1 MKHSQ
6 SMRECHRSRA
16 RGDIIRIRIRFENP
30 SSSSSSHVV
39 RRRRDGFSKTSSSN
53 KSRAKPQSP
62 NLSRSTALV
71 VGFPRRRTTI
81 ATRGRPGDSNASNV
95 KRTFSSFSTA
105 SAYRRWRGACA
116 SCHERYLRV
125 GKEIWGQRRR
135 SRWMRS
141 VSFATGVAREH
152 GRFFT
157 NTRGIIFF
165 KSSSRIASPSSSSSI
180 RTHGSRA
187 SSKGGS
193 FAAVREEERESPGEM
208 RWCPNV
214 RETYTLGHIQLSFHF
229 FGFLFVL

>member
-1 MKHSQ
+1 
-6 SMRECHRSRA
+6 MRECHRSRA
-16 RGDIIRIRIRFENP
+16 RDIIRIRIRSKNRRT
-30 SSSSSSHVV
+30 SCVV
-39 RRRRDGFSKTSSSN
+39 RRDGFSKTSSSI
-53 KSRAKPQSP
+53 KPRAKPQSP

-71 VGFPRRRTTI
+71 VGFPRRRTTT

-141 VSFATGVAREH
+141 VSFATVGVHERA
-152 GRFFT
+152 RFFT
-157 NTRGIIFF
+157 NMRGIIFF
-165 KSSSRIASPSSSSSI
+165 KSSSRIASSSSSL

-193 FAAVREEERESPGEM
+193 LAAAREEERESPGRM
-208 RWCPNV
+208 RRCPDV
-214 RETYTLGHIQLSFHF
+214 REIYILGHIQPSFHF
-229 FGFLFVL
+229 FWISVYTIDTV